1 MGAALYIVLER
12 EIEGLDSLV
21 NGKALAKA
29 SEALKRLAHQ
39 VGVRPLMEFFS
50 ADAGELGE
58 FLADH
63 DVEAGE
69 VPSEQWFSASDG
81 LATVRALLSQARKGG
96 VGLAS
101 DPDVITDLEEFERVL
116 GEAERHQIRWHL
128 AVDY

>member
-12 EIEGLDSLV
+12 EIGGLDSLV

-29 SEALKRLAHQ
+29 SEALERLAHQ
-39 VGVRPLMEFFS
+39 VGVHPLMEFFS

-69 VPSEQWFSASDG
+69 VPSEQWFFASDG
-81 LATVRALLSQARKGG
+81 LATVRALLSQTRKGG

-101 DPDVITDLEEFERVL
+101 EPDVIADLEQFERVL
-116 GEAERHQIRWHL
+116 SEAEKHKVRWHL